1 MYKKIFALKNGE
13 HPGIYENWL
22 DFYEQIKDMAH
33 IESKVFFYDSE
44 LIFAPTTTVDS
55 LEWAMREARI
65 YLGIEEE
72 EDKYKLKEEFECC
85 PVEENADTIETNEEE
100 FEQDTQLHEFF
111 GIPRMYGN
119 VWVDLILEMC
129 GSNYSNGMQYTERYY
144 PVKIYFFIMKLVFDA
159 DKLIEKYIR
168 PIDSARNNHSR
179 EEYWP
184 NSVKYELNKSK
195 DYNELKKHI
204 CSELNMS
211 KLDIEDLERRTAS
224 LASKRNE
231 NLFSTDVTISIC
243 LREFLRK
250 GNITLVSLYTELVT
264 NKVYQTEL
272 EKVSAIYNNP
282 EIDNVKDRDNKARS
296 MQQIIREARRLRLE
310 LKTNIIGQDDA
321 INKLEKAYFHNE
333 KEIENKKGPKNVFL
347 FAGPPGVG
355 KTYTAELLAKS
366 LEIPYKRFDMSGY
379 GMHESLDELEGI
391 STFWKGSK
399 PGVLT
404 TFVDTHPK
412 CVLLFDEIEKAHSKV
427 IKLFLQIIDEGLC
440 FDRFYEKNISFEQC
454 TIIFTTNAGRML
466 YESTERE
473 NFTLMSDR
481 IVIDA
486 LEKDVDRE
494 TKVPFFP
501 PELISRLSSN
511 TIIMFNHLN
520 SSAIR
525 RVILTNIEHYIRNT
539 SKQFNI
545 EITDGKYVIAATSQ
559 FSIGGSKDA
568 RNASK
573 IAGKLINKELYE
585 LLILIDEKTN
595 HLEKSGLRKVSFEC
609 DFNGV
614 DEKIIEYYNGEHN
627 CVIAVFS
634 DRDSF
639 SKLFGSNEV
648 RIKTTSDFAEYQK
661 ILKEDKV
668 LYTVIDYSLGIR
680 DNGATLNILDVKS
693 DGSDAFSYAKNNF
706 MDLPVYILM
715 DDNSPFTER
724 EIIGFREMGVEGII
738 RTSKMFEEIESCY
751 FDVCCNKAVDSLR
764 VRHQIITYKT
774 RKEYDSKSREG
785 KIIFYD
791 MKFETAVEAEDRD
804 TILSA
809 DCTPNM
815 SWDDIYVSDDIK
827 NELQFFIDYLRKPD
841 EYRKK
846 GVRTPMGALMFGPRG
861 TGKTS
866 LAKVVASESKMSF
879 LATTGAE
886 LSGMNSQGIHQIF
899 TKARKYAP
907 CVLFIDEIDAV
918 GYDRKKY
925 GINPNL
931 NTILTEM
938 DGFSTSD
945 NNIVF
950 VMAATNLGKEL
961 DPALARRF
969 DRNFLVSLPEKEGRT
984 WMIKR
989 LVNKNKAAFDISDKE
1004 IESLST
1010 RSDGMSLSDIERV
1023 FDLALRDSIRN
1034 NKLVD
1039 DFTIDEALELVRH
1052 GEARQN
1058 ISKEDIKLTAYH
1070 EAGHAI
1076 IGLHNGD
1083 KPNYM
1088 SIVSRG
1094 GMGGYVYSDGMGNHP
1109 TKKRMLER
1117 ICVMLGGRAAELE
1130 FGYGI
1135 TPSASADLANA
1146 TELARLMVCC
1156 YGMYEEEVGLAVIK
1170 AEEYTE
1176 NEKARALVNKILSEQ
1191 LLEARRIINEERN
1204 ALERLVDSLLFS
1216 KKKYLTKVDIYNIY
1230 IGEKPSEGK

>member
-1 MYKKIFALKNGE
+1 MYKKIFALKNGD
-13 HPGIYENWL
+13 HPGIYKNWL
-22 DFYEQIKDMAH
+22 DFFAQIKEMDH
-33 IESKVFFYDSE
+33 IESKTYFYDSD
-44 LIFAPTTTVDS
+44 LIFEPATTVDS

-65 YLGIEEE
+65 YLGLE
-72 EDKYKLKEEFECC
+72 KEEFTYLQDEIFDILPEEEC
-85 PVEENADTIETNEEE
+85 EDTAEIDAEE
-100 FEQDTQLHEFF
+100 FERDTELHEFF

-129 GSNYSNGMQYTERYY
+129 SSNYSNGMNYTDRYY
-144 PVKIYFFIMKLVFDA
+144 PAKVYFFIMKMVFDV
-159 DKLIEKYIR
+159 DKLIETYIR
-168 PIDSARNNHSR
+168 PVDSARNKNSSV
-179 EEYWP
+179 EQWP
-184 NSVKYELNKSK
+184 SSVKYELDHSK
-195 DYNELKKHI
+195 DYNELKNHI
-204 CSELNMS
+204 CSELNMT
-211 KLDIEDLERRTAS
+211 KLDIEDLERRTVS
-224 LASKRNE
+224 MVIKRNE
-231 NLFSTDVTISIC
+231 SLFTTDVTTSIC

-250 GNITLVSLYTELVT
+250 GNITLVSLYKELVT
-264 NKVYQTEL
+264 NIVYRTDL
-272 EKVSAIYNNP
+272 EKISAIFNNP
-282 EIDNVKDRDNKARS
+282 EIGVVEVEDSKARS
-296 MQQIIREARRLRLE
+296 IQQIIREANRLRLE

-333 KEIENKKGPKNVFL
+333 KEVENKKGPKNVFL

-379 GMHESLDELEGI
+379 GHHESLSELEGV
-391 STFWKGSK
+391 SSFWKDAK

-404 TFVDTHPK
+404 TFVDKHPQ
-412 CVLLFDEIEKAHSKV
+412 CVLLFDEIEKSHSKV
-427 IKLFLQIIDEGLC
+427 IKLFLQIIDEGIC
-440 FDRFYEKNISFEQC
+440 FDRYYEKNISFKQC
-454 TIIFTTNAGRML
+454 TIIFTTNAGRSL
-466 YESTERE
+466 YEGAERE
-473 NFTLMSDR
+473 NLTLMSDR

-494 TKVPFFP
+494 TRNPFFP

-520 SSAIR
+520 SGAIR
-525 RVILTNIEHYIRNT
+525 RVILTNIERYIRNT
-539 SKQFNI
+539 SKQFSI
-545 EITDGKYVIAATSQ
+545 DITDGKYVIAATSQ

-573 IAGKLINKELYE
+573 NAGKLISKELYD
-585 LLILIDEKTN
+585 LLILIDEKMN
-595 HLEKSGLRKVSFEC
+595 HLEKDVLRNVSFEC
-609 DFNGV
+609 DFTGV
-614 DEKIIEYYNGEHN
+614 DEKIVEFYNGEQN

-639 SKLFGSNEV
+639 SKLFGPNEV

-661 ILKEDKV
+661 ILKENKV

-693 DGSDAFSYAKNNF
+693 DGSEAFSYTKNNF
-706 MDLPVYILM
+706 SDLPVYILM
-715 DDNSPFTER
+715 DDDLPFTER

-738 RTSKMFEEIESCY
+738 RTSKMFEEIERCY

-774 RKEYDSKSREG
+774 RKEYDSKSHEG

-809 DCTPNM
+809 DCTPDM

-827 NELQFFIDYLRKPD
+827 KELQFFIDYLKKPD

-886 LSGMNSQGIHQIF
+886 LAGMSSQGIHQIF

-918 GYDRKKY
+918 GYDRKKH
-925 GINPNL
+925 GINANL
-931 NTILTEM
+931 NTLLTEM
-938 DGFSTSD
+938 DGFSTND

-989 LVNKNKAAFDISDKE
+989 LVNKNKAAFHISEKE
-1004 IESLST
+1004 IESLAT
-1010 RSDGMSLSDIERV
+1010 RSEGMSLSDIERV
-1023 FDLALRDSIRN
+1023 VDLALRDSIRN

-1039 DFTIDEALELVRH
+1039 DFMLDEALELVRH
-1052 GEARQN
+1052 GEARQD
-1058 ISKEDIKLTAYH
+1058 ISKEDIELIAYH

-1083 KPNYM
+1083 KPNYI

-1094 GMGGYVYSDGMGNHP
+1094 EMGGYVSPGEIGSHP
-1109 TKKRMLER
+1109 TKERLLAR
-1117 ICVMLGGRAAELE
+1117 ICIMLGGRAAELE

-1135 TPSASADLANA
+1135 TPGASTDLAYA
-1146 TELARLMVCC
+1146 TELARLMVCS

-1170 AEEYTE
+1170 DEEYQT

-1191 LLEARRIINEERN
+1191 LMEARRIVNEERD
-1204 ALERLVDSLLFS
+1204 AIERLVDSLLCS
-1216 KKKYLTKVDIYNIY
+1216 KKKYLTKADIYNIY
-1230 IGEKPSEGK
+1230 MGGKIREGK

>member
-1 MYKKIFALKNGE
+1 MYQKIFALKNGD

-22 DFYEQIKDMAH
+22 DFYEQIKEMDYV
-33 IESKVFFYDSE
+33 ESKTFLYDSD
-44 LIFAPTTTVDS
+44 LIFESAMVVNS

-65 YLGIEEE
+65 YLGLEQEECTYLQDEIFDILPEEE
-72 EDKYKLKEEFECC
+72 CEGTEE
-85 PVEENADTIETNEEE
+85 VNAEE
-100 FEQDTQLHEFF
+100 FEQDTELHEFF

-119 VWVDLILEMC
+119 AWVDLILEMC
-129 GSNYSNGMQYTERYY
+129 SSNYSNGMSYTDRYY
-144 PVKIYFFIMKLVFDA
+144 PAKVYFFIMKMVFDV
-159 DKLIEKYIR
+159 DKLIENYIR
-168 PIDSARNNHSR
+168 PVDAARCKNSSVEH
-179 EEYWP
+179 WP
-184 NSVKYELNKSK
+184 SSVKYELDHSK
-195 DYNELKKHI
+195 DYNELKNHI
-204 CSELNMS
+204 CSELNMT
-211 KLDIEDLERRTAS
+211 KLDIEDLERRTVS
-224 LASKRNE
+224 MVTKRNE
-231 NLFSTDVTISIC
+231 SLFAANVTTSIC

-250 GNITLVSLYTELVT
+250 GNITLVSLYKELVT
-264 NKVYQTEL
+264 NIVYRTDL
-272 EKVSAIYNNP
+272 EKISAIYNNP
-282 EIDNVKDRDNKARS
+282 EIGVVEVEDSKAKS
-296 MQQIIREARRLRLE
+296 IQQIIREANRLRLE
-310 LKTNIIGQDDA
+310 LKTKVIGQDAA
-321 INKLEKAYFHNE
+321 INKLEKAYFHNV
-333 KEIENKKGPKNVFL
+333 KEADSKKGPKNVFL

-379 GMHESLDELEGI
+379 GHRESFNELEGI
-391 STFWKGSK
+391 SAFWKDSK

-404 TFVDTHPK
+404 TFVDTHPN
-412 CVLLFDEIEKAHSKV
+412 CVLLFDEIEKAHSNV
-427 IKLFLQIIDEGLC
+427 IKLFLQIIDEGIC
-440 FDRFYEKNISFEQC
+440 FDRFYEKNISFKQC
-454 TIIFTTNAGRML
+454 TIILTTNAGRRL
-466 YESTERE
+466 YEDAERE
-473 NFTLMSDR
+473 NLTLMSDR

-486 LEKDVDRE
+486 LEKDVNAE
-494 TKVPFFP
+494 TGNPFFP
-501 PELISRLSSN
+501 QELISRLSSN

-525 RVILTNIEHYIRNT
+525 RVILTNIERYIRNT

-545 EITDGKYVIAATSQ
+545 NITDGKYVIAATSQ

-573 IAGKLINKELYE
+573 IAGKLISKELYE
-585 LLILIDEKTN
+585 LLALIDEKTN
-595 HLEKSGLRKVSFEC
+595 HLEKDVLSNISFEC
-609 DFNGV
+609 DFTGV
-614 DEKIIEYYNGEHN
+614 DEKIIEYYNGEQN

-639 SKLFGSNEV
+639 SKLFGPYAV

-661 ILKEDKV
+661 ILKEDKI
-668 LYTVIDYSLGIR
+668 LYAVIDYSLGNR
-680 DNGATLNILDVKS
+680 DNRATLNVLDVKS
-693 DGSDAFSYAKNNF
+693 SGSEAFSYAKNNF
-706 MDLPVYILM
+706 TDLPVYVLM
-715 DDNSPFTER
+715 DDDLPFTER

-738 RTSKMFEEIESCY
+738 RTSKMFEEMERCY

-774 RKEYDSKSREG
+774 RKLYDSKSHEG

-809 DCTPNM
+809 DCTPNL
-815 SWDDIYVSDDIK
+815 SWDDIYVSEDIK
-827 NELQFFIDYLRKPD
+827 NELQFFIDYLKNPD

-886 LSGMNSQGIHQIF
+886 LAGMSSQGIHQIF
-899 TKARKYAP
+899 AKARKYAP

-918 GYDRKKY
+918 GYDRRKH
-925 GINPNL
+925 GINANL
-931 NTILTEM
+931 NTLLTEM
-938 DGFSTSD
+938 DGFSTND
-945 NNIVF
+945 KNIVF

-969 DRNFLVSLPEKEGRT
+969 DRNFLVSLPEKEGRA

-989 LVNKNKAAFDISDKE
+989 LVNKNKAAFAISDKE
-1004 IESLST
+1004 IESLAT

-1023 FDLALRDSIRN
+1023 VDLALRDSIRN

-1039 DFTIDEALELVRH
+1039 DLTIDEAFELVQY

-1058 ISKEDIKLTAYH
+1058 ISKEDIKITAYH
-1070 EAGHAI
+1070 EAGHAV

-1083 KPNYM
+1083 KPNYI

-1094 GMGGYVYSDGMGNHP
+1094 GMGGYVYTEGIGNHP
-1109 TKKRMLER
+1109 TKERYLAR
-1117 ICVMLGGRAAELE
+1117 ICIMLGGRAAELE

-1135 TPSASADLANA
+1135 TPGASTDLAYA
-1146 TELARLMVCC
+1146 TDLARLMVCN

-1170 AEEYTE
+1170 EEEYQV
-1176 NEKARALVNKILSEQ
+1176 NEKARALVNRILSEQ
-1191 LLEARRIINEERN
+1191 LLEARRIVNEERN
-1204 ALERLVDSLLFS
+1204 AIERLVDALLCS
-1216 KKKYLTKVDIYNIY
+1216 KKKYLTKADIYSIY
-1230 IGEKPSEGK
+1230 MGEN